1 MEDWQEDRRQF
12 EQWMLTERGDN
23 RKELD
28 RLKEIIPTILEECVT
43 EKQRTYMMHYVVEQK
58 NVCEIAE
65 MYDINASTV
74 SRGIHRGLKRV
85 YRYIR
90 FATPGFVNYEQEKVN
105 LKKGRASRKRRDG
118 NVQ

>member
-1 MEDWQEDRRQF
+1 MEDWQADRKQF
-12 EQWMLTERGDN
+12 EQWLLTEREDN

-28 RLKEIIPTILEECVT
+28 RLKEVIPAILDECVT
-43 EKQRTYMMHYVVEQK
+43 EKQRTYMLHYFVEQK

-65 MYDINASTV
+65 MYDINVSTV

-90 FATPGFVNYEQEKVN
+90 FAAPGFANYEQAKVN
-105 LKKGRASRKRRDG
+105 LQKGRVRRKRRGGDG
-118 NVQ
+118 